1 MSRVMTELYRRKP
14 SWTALAPAARRQFL
28 QDLVARLAPVLETGA
43 SAIAIGA
50 ADANAE
56 ATNYRFFALWHLRD
70 EASSHD
76 MLRITQAS
84 GWYDYFDTLTMV
96 GEGCEITDHL
106 EQLVEA

>member
-1 MSRVMTELYRRKP
+1 VDGARSRG
-14 SWTALAPAARRQFL
+14 APPIPARAGR
-28 QDLVARLAPVLETGA
+28 ASAPVLETGA

-56 ATNYRFFALWHLRD
+56 ATDYRFFALWHLRD

-84 GWYDYFDTLTMV
+84 GWYDYFDTLTIV